1 MLMTDM
7 EDRSSVTTT
16 LERDLIKFF
25 RAVSKDDLN
34 SVRQFLCNKESIGV
48 INMENEEGKNA
59 LEVAMESNNYGKKV
73 ILNHRL
79 TKGVV
84 RPPLRFY
91 FLSRIKLQ
99 KKLTT
104 CIQVIS
110 SSSFAVTLSKKCSG
124 YH

>member
-1 MLMTDM
+1 MTDM

-34 SVRQFLCNKESIGV
+34 SVRQFLCNKESMGV

-73 ILNHRL
+73 IVNHRRGRL
-79 TKGVV
+79 DH
-84 RPPLRFY
+84 PY
-91 FLSRIKLQ
+91 
-99 KKLTT
+99 
-104 CIQVIS
+104 
-110 SSSFAVTLSKKCSG
+110 G
-124 YH
+124 YIFCLV